1 MEGALQY
8 GARLAETLTSH
19 DWCRF
24 GFGKLAEKFNAH
36 FDWLKHAAVIYKPI
50 ISQS

>member
-8 GARLAETLTSH
+8 GARLAKTLTSH

-24 GFGKLAEKFNAH
+24 GFGKLADN
-36 FDWLKHAAVIYKPI
+36 LMLTLIG
-50 ISQS
+50 